1 MKNKYVLNLE
11 DIPVKQAHMFNIN
24 KLNEF
29 LAGKLE
35 DFHEI
40 SNVGQFNAGQSN
52 PTFVI
57 EDSNYKRYV
66 LRKKPVAANSKK
78 VPFQFLPRK
87 ICRQFFR
94 RKLSGRWTNKKYVL
108 RRKPPGKLLPSAHAV
123 DREYKVQKA
132 LFNTDVPVAKM
143 YLYCDN
149 QDIIG
154 TEFYIM
160 EYLEGR
166 VFEDTTLPGHSPK
179 ERSLIYNSMNET
191 LAALHKVKPEDV
203 GLENFGRPGS
213 YFLRQLKRW
222 SQQWEISKQQDIP
235 EMPLLIEWLSN
246 NIPESD
252 ETTIVHGDYRLG
264 NLIYDLNEPKV
275 LAVLDWELST
285 LGHPLADLGYN
296 LMLHEEDSD
305 VRSGF
310 SLKNLD
316 LVKLG
321 IPTKDY
327 LVEKYCEMVN
337 RDIINPNFYI
347 VFSMF
352 RNVAILEGVLA
363 RGRAGNASSSLAEEK
378 GAMSKPI
385 AKIAWDL
392 VQNSKLD

>member
-66 LRKKPVAANSKK
+66 LRKKP
-78 VPFQFLPRK
+78 
-87 ICRQFFR
+87 
-94 RKLSGRWTNKKYVL
+94 
-108 RRKPPGKLLPSAHAV
+108 PGKLLPSAHAV

-143 YLYCDN
+143 HLYCDN
-149 QDIIG
+149 QEIIG

-179 ERSLIYNSMNET
+179 DRSLIYNSMNET

-235 EMPLLIEWLSN
+235 EMPLLIDWLSN

-264 NLIYDLNEPKV
+264 NLIYDINEPKV

-363 RGRAGNASSSLAEEK
+363 RGRAGNASSSMAEEK

>member
-40 SNVGQFNAGQSN
+40 SKVGQFNAGQSN

-57 EDSNYKRYV
+57 EDSNHKRYV
-66 LRKKPVAANSKK
+66 LRK
-78 VPFQFLPRK
+78 
-87 ICRQFFR
+87 
-94 RKLSGRWTNKKYVL
+94 
-108 RRKPPGKLLPSAHAV
+108 KPPGKLLPSAHAV

-179 ERSLIYNSMNET
+179 DRSLIYNSMNET

-213 YFLRQLKRW
+213 YFLRQLKR
-222 SQQWEISKQQDIP
+222 
-235 EMPLLIEWLSN
+235 
-246 NIPESD
+246 
-252 ETTIVHGDYRLG
+252 
-264 NLIYDLNEPKV
+264 
-275 LAVLDWELST
+275 
-285 LGHPLADLGYN
+285 
-296 LMLHEEDSD
+296 
-305 VRSGF
+305 
-310 SLKNLD
+310 
-316 LVKLG
+316 
-321 IPTKDY
+321 
-327 LVEKYCEMVN
+327 
-337 RDIINPNFYI
+337 
-347 VFSMF
+347 
-352 RNVAILEGVLA
+352 
-363 RGRAGNASSSLAEEK
+363 
-378 GAMSKPI
+378 
-385 AKIAWDL
+385 
-392 VQNSKLD
+392 

>member
-1 MKNKYVLNLE
+1 MTDKYVLNID
-11 DIPVKQAHMFNIN
+11 DIPVKQTHMFDSN
-24 KLNEF
+24 KLNKYLSGILNGF
-29 LAGKLE
+29 SG
-35 DFHEI
+35 I
-40 SNVGQFNAGQSN
+40 SKIGQFNAGQSN

-57 EDSNYKRYV
+57 ETYDHKRYV
-66 LRKKPVAANSKK
+66 LRK
-78 VPFQFLPRK
+78 
-87 ICRQFFR
+87 
-94 RKLSGRWTNKKYVL
+94 
-108 RRKPPGKLLPSAHAV
+108 KPPGKLLPSAHAV

-132 LFNTDVPVAKM
+132 LYETDVPVAKM
-143 YLYCDN
+143 YLYCED

-166 VFEDTTLPGHSPK
+166 VFEDTTLPGHSP
-179 ERSLIYNSMNET
+179 EDRTLIYNSMNET
-191 LAALHKVKPEDV
+191 LAALHKVKPDQV

-222 SQQWEISKQQDIP
+222 SQQWELSKQQDIP
-235 EMPLLIEWLSN
+235 EMPLLIDWLSN

-264 NLIYDLNEPKV
+264 NLIYDLHKPKV
-275 LAVLDWELST
+275 IAVLDWELST

-296 LMLHEEDSD
+296 LMLHEEDSE
-305 VRSGF
+305 VRTGF

-316 LVKLG
+316 LIKLG

-327 LVEKYCEMVN
+327 LVKKYCEMVN
-337 RDIINPNFYI
+337 RKIINPNFYI

-363 RGRAGNASSSLAEEK
+363 RARAGNASSTLAEEK
-378 GAMSKPI
+378 GALSKPI

-392 VQNSKLD
+392 VQNSNLD

>member
-11 DIPVKQAHMFNIN
+11 DIPVKKAHMFSIS
-24 KLNEF
+24 KLNDF

-35 DFHEI
+35 NFSKI
-40 SNVGQFNAGQSN
+40 IKVGQFNAGQSN
-52 PTFVI
+52 TTFVI

-66 LRKKPVAANSKK
+66 LRK
-78 VPFQFLPRK
+78 
-87 ICRQFFR
+87 
-94 RKLSGRWTNKKYVL
+94 
-108 RRKPPGKLLPSAHAV
+108 KPPGKLLPSAHAV

-132 LFNTDVPVAKM
+132 LFNTDVPVPKM
-143 YLYCDN
+143 YLYCDD

-166 VFEDTTLPGHSPK
+166 VFEDTTLPGHSP
-179 ERSLIYNSMNET
+179 EDRSLIYNSMNET
-191 LAALHKVKPEDV
+191 LAALHKIKPEDV

-222 SQQWEISKQQDIP
+222 SQQWELSKQQDIP
-235 EMPLLIEWLSN
+235 EMPLLIEWLTN

-275 LAVLDWELST
+275 IAVLDWELST

-363 RGRAGNASSSLAEEK
+363 RGRAGNASSTLAEEK
-378 GAMSKPI
+378 GALAKPI

-392 VQNSKLD
+392 VQKSKLD

>member
-1 MKNKYVLNLE
+1 MKNKYVLNIE
-11 DIPVKQAHMFNIN
+11 DIPVKQAHVFDIS
-24 KLNEF
+24 KLNSF
-29 LAGKLE
+29 LIDKL
-35 DFHEI
+35 DSFSGI
-40 SNVGQFNAGQSN
+40 SKVGQFNAGQSN
-52 PTFVI
+52 PTYVI
-57 EDSNYKRYV
+57 ESLDNKRYV
-66 LRKKPVAANSKK
+66 LRK
-78 VPFQFLPRK
+78 
-87 ICRQFFR
+87 
-94 RKLSGRWTNKKYVL
+94 
-108 RRKPPGKLLPSAHAV
+108 KPPGKLLPSAHAV

-132 LFNTDVPVAKM
+132 LYKTDVPVPKM
-143 YLYCDN
+143 YLYCDE
-149 QDIIG
+149 QDVVG

-179 ERSLIYNSMNET
+179 DRTLIYNSMNET
-191 LAALHKVKPEDV
+191 LAALHKVNPEDV
-203 GLENFGRPGS
+203 GLESFGRPGS
-213 YFLRQLKRW
+213 YFVRQLKRW
-222 SQQWEISKQQDIP
+222 SQQWELSKQQDIP
-235 EMPLLIEWLSN
+235 EMPLLIDWLSK
-246 NIPESD
+246 NIPDND

-275 LAVLDWELST
+275 IAVLDWELST

-296 LMLHEEDSD
+296 LMLYEEGSD

-327 LVEKYCEMVN
+327 LVKKYCEMVD
-337 RDIINPNFYI
+337 RDIINPNYYI

-363 RGRAGNASSSLAEEK
+363 RGRAGNASSTLAEEK
-378 GAMSKPI
+378 GALGKPI

-392 VQNSKLD
+392 VQYSNLD

>member
-11 DIPVKQAHMFNIN
+11 DIPVKKAHMFSIS
-24 KLNEF
+24 KLNDF

-35 DFHEI
+35 NFSKI
-40 SNVGQFNAGQSN
+40 IKVGQFNAGQSN

-66 LRKKPVAANSKK
+66 LRK
-78 VPFQFLPRK
+78 
-87 ICRQFFR
+87 
-94 RKLSGRWTNKKYVL
+94 
-108 RRKPPGKLLPSAHAV
+108 KPPGKLLPSAHAV

-179 ERSLIYNSMNET
+179 DRSLIYNSMNET

-235 EMPLLIEWLSN
+235 EMPLLIDWLSN

-275 LAVLDWELST
+275 IAVLDWELST

-327 LVEKYCEMVN
+327 LVEKYCEMVE

>member
-1 MKNKYVLNLE
+1 
-11 DIPVKQAHMFNIN
+11 
-24 KLNEF
+24 
-29 LAGKLE
+29 
-35 DFHEI
+35 
-40 SNVGQFNAGQSN
+40 
-52 PTFVI
+52 
-57 EDSNYKRYV
+57 
-66 LRKKPVAANSKK
+66 
-78 VPFQFLPRK
+78 
-87 ICRQFFR
+87 
-94 RKLSGRWTNKKYVL
+94 
-108 RRKPPGKLLPSAHAV
+108 
-123 DREYKVQKA
+123 
-132 LFNTDVPVAKM
+132 M

>member
-11 DIPVKQAHMFNIN
+11 DIPIKKAHMFNIS
-24 KLNEF
+24 KLNDF
-29 LAGKLE
+29 LISKL
-35 DFHEI
+35 DGFYGI
-40 SNVGQFNAGQSN
+40 SKVGQFNAGQSN

-57 EDSNYKRYV
+57 EDSSNKRYV
-66 LRKKPVAANSKK
+66 LRK
-78 VPFQFLPRK
+78 
-87 ICRQFFR
+87 
-94 RKLSGRWTNKKYVL
+94 
-108 RRKPPGKLLPSAHAV
+108 KPPGKLLPSAHAV

-132 LFNTDVPVAKM
+132 LYNTDVPVPNM
-143 YLYCDN
+143 YIYCD
-149 QDIIG
+149 DETVIG

-166 VFEDTTLPGHSPK
+166 VFEDTTLPGHSPQD
-179 ERSLIYNSMNET
+179 RTLIYNSMNET
-191 LAALHKVKPEDV
+191 LASLHKVKPKDV
-203 GLENFGRPGS
+203 GLEDFGRPGS

-222 SQQWEISKQQDIP
+222 SQQWELSKQQDIP
-235 EMPLLIEWLSN
+235 EMPLLIDWLSN

-275 LAVLDWELST
+275 IAVLDWELST

-327 LVEKYCEMVN
+327 LVKKYCEMVS
-337 RDIINPNFYI
+337 RDVVNPNYYI
-347 VFSMF
+347 AFSMF

-378 GAMSKPI
+378 GALGKPI

-392 VQNSKLD
+392 VQHSKLD

>member
-11 DIPVKQAHMFNIN
+11 DIPVKQAHKFNIN

-40 SNVGQFNAGQSN
+40 SKVGQFNAGQSN

-57 EDSNYKRYV
+57 EDSNHKRYV
-66 LRKKPVAANSKK
+66 LRK
-78 VPFQFLPRK
+78 
-87 ICRQFFR
+87 
-94 RKLSGRWTNKKYVL
+94 
-108 RRKPPGKLLPSAHAV
+108 KPPGKLLPSAHAV

>member
-1 MKNKYVLNLE
+1 MESKYVLNIE
-11 DIPVKQAHMFNIN
+11 DIPVKQAHMFNTS
-24 KLNEF
+24 KLNNF
-29 LAGKLE
+29 LTGKLE
-35 DFHEI
+35 DFSGI
-40 SNVGQFNAGQSN
+40 SKVGQFNSGQSN

-57 EDSNYKRYV
+57 EALDNKRYV
-66 LRKKPVAANSKK
+66 LRK
-78 VPFQFLPRK
+78 
-87 ICRQFFR
+87 
-94 RKLSGRWTNKKYVL
+94 
-108 RRKPPGKLLPSAHAV
+108 KPPGKLLPSAHAV

-132 LFNTDVPVAKM
+132 LYNTNVPVPKM
-143 YLYCDN
+143 YLYCDD
-149 QDIIG
+149 QGIVG

-179 ERSLIYNSMNET
+179 DRAQIYNSMNET

-222 SQQWEISKQQDIP
+222 SQQWELSKQQDIP
-235 EMPLLIEWLSN
+235 EMPLLIDWLSN
-246 NIPESD
+246 NIPKSD

-275 LAVLDWELST
+275 IAVLDWELST

-296 LMLHEEDSD
+296 LMLHEEDSE

-321 IPTKDY
+321 IPTKGY

-337 RDIINPNFYI
+337 RDIINPNYYI
-347 VFSMF
+347 AFSMF

-378 GAMSKPI
+378 GALGKPI

-392 VQNSKLD
+392 VKRSNLD